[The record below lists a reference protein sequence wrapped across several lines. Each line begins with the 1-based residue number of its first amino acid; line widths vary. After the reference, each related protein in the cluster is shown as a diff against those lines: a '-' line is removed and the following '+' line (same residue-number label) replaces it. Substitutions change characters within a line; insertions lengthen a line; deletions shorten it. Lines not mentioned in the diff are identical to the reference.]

1 MKKIVGYILVLMVL
15 LSSLTACTFTQN
27 ASGAFIKNAESS
39 EKIEKMM
46 SALAEENITDAQAL
60 MHPES
65 TKDFDDAISQMS
77 DYIDGREVTSMELIN
92 INVNTSTGTSGKSRE
107 EQVVYKVT
115 LDDNDVIYLNVD
127 YLSNNEGT
135 GFTSFQLV
143 LGVV

>member
-1 MKKIVGYILVLMVL
+1 MKEERLDLRDELIVTIDG
-15 LSSLTACTFTQN
+15 
-27 ASGAFIKNAESS
+27 E
-39 EKIEKMM
+39 
-46 SALAEENITDAQAL
+46 DA
-60 MHPES
+60 
-65 TKDFDDAISQMS
+65 KDFDDAISQMS

>member
-27 ASGAFIKNAESS
+27 ASGALVKNAESS
-39 EKIEKMM
+39 KKIEKMM
-46 SALAEENITDAQAL
+46 SALAEENITDAQSL

-65 TKDFDDAISQMS
+65 TKDFDDAIFQMS

-115 LDDNDVIYLNVD
+115 LDDNDVIYLNAD
-127 YLSNNEGT
+127 YLSNNAGT